1 MTEYLGQSGNDGES
15 LVADYV
21 RNPRSDLKDL
31 IIVHYATLVERIA
44 RKFAGLEPV
53 DDLTQVGYIGLLNAL
68 SKFDPEAGVRFNT
81 YATHLVAGEIKHY
94 LRDKSQ
100 TIRTPAWL
108 QELRTRINRG
118 ATALQ
123 AELSRVPTT
132 REIAEHLGLDEETVT
147 DVLQTHEM
155 LRVASLDA
163 TPTADDDSESDVDR
177 LDAAD
182 FSVDQLSVEDR
193 LMLEQA
199 MSELRDLE
207 RDVLM
212 LFHFESLNQ
221 TEIANQLGISC
232 NYVSHILRQ
241 SLSKLRRILTRQQTE
256 EAAMRLRTGDDP
268 ETSCEVTGVYGDRYF
283 RRRLTEEIHRAV
295 ANGGVVSA
303 MFIRFEGLERL
314 AGFFGAQSVD
324 DILADAADL
333 IKAQTRALDI
343 VCRYGK
349 DGFGIIL
356 PATGPSVTIVR
367 ERLANRFEAWAARR
381 LGPQTPVTVSVVH
394 AVAPDDGRNLKELLR
409 AARAE
414 SLNQAA
420 IDPTKRVA

>member
-1 MTEYLGQSGNDGES
+1 MTEHFGQSGYDGEK

-21 RNPRSDLKDL
+21 RNPRADLKDL
-31 IIVHYATLVERIA
+31 IIVHYAPLVERTA
-44 RKFAGLEPV
+44 RKFAGLETV

-68 SKFDPEAGVRFNT
+68 SKFDPDAGVRFNT

-108 QELRTRINRG
+108 QELRTRINRS
-118 ATALQ
+118 ATELQ
-123 AELSRVPTT
+123 AELSRVPVP
-132 REIAEHLGLDEETVT
+132 REIAERLGISEETVT
-147 DVLQTHEM
+147 DVLQTHDL
-155 LRVASLDA
+155 LRVTSLDA
-163 TPTADDDSESDVDR
+163 TPSTDEEGESDVDR

-182 FSVDQLSVEDR
+182 FSTEQLSVEDR

-199 MSELRDLE
+199 MQELRDLE
-207 RDVLM
+207 RDVLT
-212 LFHFESLNQ
+212 LFHFDMLNQ
-221 TEIANQLGISC
+221 TEIATQLGISC

-241 SLSKLRRILTRQQTE
+241 SLNKLRRILTRQQAE
-256 EAAMRLRTGDDP
+256 EAAMRLKAGEDP
-268 ETSCEVTGVYGDRYF
+268 DTSCEVTGVYGDRYF

-303 MFIRFEGLERL
+303 MIIRFEGLDRL
-314 AGFFGAQSVD
+314 AGFFGAQSANDV
-324 DILADAADL
+324 LADAADL
-333 IKAQTRALDI
+333 IKSQTRALDI

-356 PATGPSVTIVR
+356 PATGPSVAVVR
-367 ERLANRFEAWAARR
+367 ERLVARFSAWAARR
-381 LGPQTPVTVSVVH
+381 LGPQTPVRVTINH

-409 AARAE
+409 AAREE
-414 SLNQAA
+414 SLDKAVIESPKAA
-420 IDPTKRVA
+420 